1 MTEVSSNG
9 RARAL
14 ITGTG
19 AVTPLGTGTENFWD
33 AALHGKSGIGEIT
46 LFDPSPYP
54 SRIAGECW
62 DFDPTDFVS
71 KKQARRMDRY
81 AQLGIAA
88 GIQAAESAGIVDLVR
103 ETPER
108 VAIVMGSGIGG
119 ISTWE
124 REYRVL
130 NERGAGRVSPFLITM
145 MVPNMAAGQLGI
157 ALGATGPS
165 QCPVLACA
173 TGGEAIAEGLEL
185 IRRGDADVVIA
196 GSSEAP
202 ITPLSMAGFCAIR
215 AVSRRNEEPA
225 RASRPFDEGRDGF
238 VMSEGAGAVIMESEE
253 HAERRGAEPIAAV
266 AGYGR
271 TTDAY
276 HVTAPDEE
284 GRGVERAMVAAF
296 ADAGISPEDVGHVN
310 AHATATPTGDGP
322 ETKAIARVV
331 PHALVSGTKSMTG
344 HSFGAVGAT
353 EGIMCALALKHKVV
367 PPTINLE
374 QAGRRL
380 RGAQLRR
387 KRGRRSPGSQGRHL
401 QFHGIRRS
409 QCRDRVYKCRI
420 EHEMSI
426 RDLIAILPE
435 PLRQRSLTHPSVA
448 DPYESNGRLEFL
460 GDSVLNSRVAELVF
474 HGYPELLEGDLTRI
488 RAHLVRKSF
497 LATVGRSEGI
507 EEIIESSVMN
517 DSVIA
522 DTVEAIIGAAYLID
536 RDLVLRVLDEIFNP
550 AEVDTDELR
559 DWKTLLQETLQ
570 ADGLRPIYRVIS
582 KQGPAHRPSFTS
594 RVSVEGKEV
603 ATGTGSSIKE
613 SEQTAARNALEILG
627 IRPVPRSAVEVHV
640 GA

>member
-33 AALHGKSGIGEIT
+33 AALHGKSGIGEIS

-62 DFDPTDFVS
+62 GFTPTDFIS

-81 AQLGIAA
+81 AQFGIAA

-103 ETPER
+103 ERPER

-130 NERGAGRVSPFLITM
+130 HERGAGRVSPFLITM
-145 MVPNMAAGQLGI
+145 MVPNMAAGQLAI
-157 ALGATGPS
+157 SLGATGPS

-215 AVSRRNEEPA
+215 AVSRRNEEPT

-238 VMSEGAGAVIMESEE
+238 VMSEGAGAVILESEE

-374 QAGRRL
+374 NLADDCEEL
-380 RGAQLRR
+380 NYV
-387 KRGRRSPGSQGRHL
+387 GSEA
-401 QFHGIRRS
+401 
-409 QCRDRVYKCRI
+409 V
-420 EHEMSI
+420 EAP
-426 RDLIAILPE
+426 DLKAAI
-435 PLRQRSLTHPSVA
+435 
-448 DPYESNGRLEFL
+448 SNSMGF
-460 GDSVLNSRVAELVF
+460 GGHNV
-474 HGYPELLEGDLTRI
+474 
-488 RAHLVRKSF
+488 
-497 LATVGRSEGI
+497 
-507 EEIIESSVMN
+507 
-517 DSVIA
+517 VIA
-522 DTVEAIIGAAYLID
+522 
-536 RDLVLRVLDEIFNP
+536 
-550 AEVDTDELR
+550 
-559 DWKTLLQETLQ
+559 
-570 ADGLRPIYRVIS
+570 
-582 KQGPAHRPSFTS
+582 FTS
-594 RVSVEGKEV
+594 VE
-603 ATGTGSSIKE
+603 
-613 SEQTAARNALEILG
+613 
-627 IRPVPRSAVEVHV
+627 
-640 GA
+640 

>member
-33 AALHGKSGIGEIT
+33 AALHGKSGIGEIS
-46 LFDPSPYP
+46 LFDPAPYP

-62 DFDPTDFVS
+62 DFNPTDFVS

-130 NERGAGRVSPFLITM
+130 HERGAGRVSPFLITM
-145 MVPNMAAGQLGI
+145 MVPNMAAGQLAI
-157 ALGATGPS
+157 SLGATGPS

-215 AVSRRNEEPA
+215 AVSRRNEEPT

-238 VMSEGAGAVIMESEE
+238 VMSEGAGAVILESEE

-374 QAGRRL
+374 NLADDCEEL
-380 RGAQLRR
+380 NYV
-387 KRGRRSPGSQGRHL
+387 GSGP
-401 QFHGIRRS
+401 
-409 QCRDRVYKCRI
+409 V
-420 EHEMSI
+420 EAP
-426 RDLIAILPE
+426 DLKAAI
-435 PLRQRSLTHPSVA
+435 
-448 DPYESNGRLEFL
+448 SNSMGF
-460 GDSVLNSRVAELVF
+460 GGHNV
-474 HGYPELLEGDLTRI
+474 
-488 RAHLVRKSF
+488 
-497 LATVGRSEGI
+497 
-507 EEIIESSVMN
+507 
-517 DSVIA
+517 VIA
-522 DTVEAIIGAAYLID
+522 
-536 RDLVLRVLDEIFNP
+536 
-550 AEVDTDELR
+550 
-559 DWKTLLQETLQ
+559 
-570 ADGLRPIYRVIS
+570 
-582 KQGPAHRPSFTS
+582 FTS
-594 RVSVEGKEV
+594 VE
-603 ATGTGSSIKE
+603 
-613 SEQTAARNALEILG
+613 
-627 IRPVPRSAVEVHV
+627 
-640 GA
+640 

>member
-1 MTEVSSNG
+1 MTEVSFNG

-33 AALHGKSGIGEIT
+33 AALHGKSGIGEIS

-54 SRIAGECW
+54 SRIAGECR
-62 DFDPTDFVS
+62 DFDPTDFIS

-81 AQLGIAA
+81 AQFGITA

-103 ETPER
+103 EKPER

-145 MVPNMAAGQLGI
+145 MVPNMAAGQLAI
-157 ALGATGPS
+157 ALGAKGPT

-215 AVSRRNEEPA
+215 AVSRRNEEPV

-238 VMSEGAGAVIMESEE
+238 VMSEGAGAIVMESEE
-253 HAERRGAEPIAAV
+253 HAARRGAEPISAV

-284 GRGVERAMVAAF
+284 GRGVERAMLAAF
-296 ADAGISPEDVGHVN
+296 TDAGISPEDVGHVN

-322 ETKAIARVV
+322 ETKAIGRVV

-374 QAGRRL
+374 TLADDCEELNYVG
-380 RGAQLRR
+380 
-387 KRGRRSPGSQGRHL
+387 
-401 QFHGIRRS
+401 
-409 QCRDRVYKCRI
+409 
-420 EHEMSI
+420 
-426 RDLIAILPE
+426 
-435 PLRQRSLTHPSVA
+435 SVA
-448 DPYESNGRLEFL
+448 MEAPDLKAAISNSMGF
-460 GDSVLNSRVAELVF
+460 GGHNVVVA
-474 HGYPELLEGDLTRI
+474 
-488 RAHLVRKSF
+488 
-497 LATVGRSEGI
+497 
-507 EEIIESSVMN
+507 
-517 DSVIA
+517 
-522 DTVEAIIGAAYLID
+522 
-536 RDLVLRVLDEIFNP
+536 
-550 AEVDTDELR
+550 
-559 DWKTLLQETLQ
+559 
-570 ADGLRPIYRVIS
+570 
-582 KQGPAHRPSFTS
+582 FTS
-594 RVSVEGKEV
+594 VE
-603 ATGTGSSIKE
+603 
-613 SEQTAARNALEILG
+613 
-627 IRPVPRSAVEVHV
+627 
-640 GA
+640 